1 MLTLTAGLKRGKWK
15 TRMRADTDTD
25 ADADADT
32 DGHGDGTRAQK
43 GCVRVVHGGMRRLL
57 VILIM

>member
-1 MLTLTAGLKRGKWK
+1 
-15 TRMRADTDTD
+15 MRADTD

-43 GCVRVVHGGMRRLL
+43 GCVRVVHGYEEAASNLDNVSLYCYM
-57 VILIM
+57 

>member
-1 MLTLTAGLKRGKWK
+1 
-15 TRMRADTDTD
+15 MRADTDTD
-25 ADADADT
+25 ADTDADVDADT